1 MTAEPQQQEATYKKG
16 VVRSLKGLVIK
27 IQFDE
32 DMPNLN
38 EMLYVDNESKS
49 PLLVNS
55 LAHGDVAVCLNIGG
69 DYSIQK
75 GDSVTRSG
83 RSLEIPV
90 GDAMIGRVW
99 DAMGRPI
106 DGKPQLDEATLAKMP
121 KRPIFSPS
129 YQETSLE
136 NRQDDV
142 LETGL
147 KVLDFFTPFVK
158 GRKIGIVGGAG
169 VGKTVLT
176 MEIINNVAEGSGAI
190 SMFAGIGERIREGH
204 ELYKTLG
211 DNDLLKTTAM
221 FFGQMNEN
229 PVQRSLI
236 GLAAITLAEYFRDD
250 MKKDVLLF
258 ADNMYRYIQ
267 AKNEVSTI
275 IDQTP
280 AEGGY
285 QPTVFSDVK
294 TFQDR
299 LASNANGSITAL
311 QTIYVPADDLSD
323 PAVQMIQ
330 HELDSTIVLSRAVA
344 AQGIRPSVDILA
356 SKSSLLTPE
365 VVGERHYDLA
375 SRATAI
381 LQKYESLKGIIAIIG
396 ESELSEEDRDD
407 YNKAKALIE
416 FFKQRFNVM
425 EKVTGVPGEHMTR
438 EQTLAGVEEIIGAGK
453 VSGNSGSAE
462 SVEGTPTAN
471 ANEARPQTPAADSTA
486 QPQPAQVAAAEQSP
500 AEQKQAPA
508 QSGLPKPTDIATI
521 SNPAGDTKP
530 VEQAPPAEEAKK

>member
-1 MTAEPQQQEATYKKG
+1 MSKG
-16 VVRSLKGLVIK
+16 VVRVMKDLVIK
-27 IQFDE
+27 IQFDD
-32 DMPNLN
+32 DMPELN
-38 EMLYVDNESKS
+38 EMVYVENENKT
-49 PLLVNS
+49 PLLVSS
-55 LAHGDVAVCLNIGG
+55 LEHGDMAVCLNIAG
-69 DYSIQK
+69 DKTILK
-75 GDSVTRSG
+75 GAAVSRSG
-83 RSLEIPV
+83 HSLEIPV
-90 GDAMIGRVW
+90 GDEMVGRVW

-106 DGKPQLDEATLAKMP
+106 DGKPQLPDEVLAAMP
-121 KRPIFSPS
+121 KRSIFRPS
-129 YQETSLE
+129 FQEKSLKGRPDE
-136 NRQDDV
+136 I
-142 LETGL
+142 LETGI

-158 GRKIGIVGGAG
+158 GRKIGIIGGAG

-176 MEIINNVAEGSGAI
+176 MEIINNVATGSGALSI
-190 SMFAGIGERIREGH
+190 FAGIGERIREGH
-204 ELYKTLG
+204 ELFKTLG

-236 GLAAITLAEYFRDD
+236 GLSAITLAEHFRDD
-250 MKKDVLLF
+250 QKKDVLLF

-299 LASNANGSITAL
+299 LATNANGSITAL

-344 AQGIRPSVDILA
+344 AQGIRPAVDILA

-375 SRATAI
+375 TRATAI

-396 ESELSEEDRDD
+396 ESELSAEDRDD
-407 YNKAKALIE
+407 
-416 FFKQRFNVM
+416 
-425 EKVTGVPGEHMTR
+425 
-438 EQTLAGVEEIIGAGK
+438 
-453 VSGNSGSAE
+453 
-462 SVEGTPTAN
+462 
-471 ANEARPQTPAADSTA
+471 
-486 QPQPAQVAAAEQSP
+486 
-500 AEQKQAPA
+500 
-508 QSGLPKPTDIATI
+508 
-521 SNPAGDTKP
+521 
-530 VEQAPPAEEAKK
+530 